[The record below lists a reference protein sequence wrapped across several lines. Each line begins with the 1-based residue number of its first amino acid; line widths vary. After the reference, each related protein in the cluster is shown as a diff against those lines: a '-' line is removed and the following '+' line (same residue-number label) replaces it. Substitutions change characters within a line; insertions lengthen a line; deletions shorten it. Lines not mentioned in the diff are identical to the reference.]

1 MPILNLNHVSLYYE
15 EFGRGDRYLIQ
26 AQQFVN
32 SHIYYTKDLADRCG
46 FHAFI
51 IRIRGYAP
59 SSMVTEDLGDD
70 WYDVWAQDVVD
81 FADAMGIE
89 KFFYTGHSHGA
100 GIGWHLCMN
109 HPDRLRGFFASGSGP
124 HLKDGK
130 PTGSA
135 RMDTINAAKSRETW
149 VPYAE
154 KQASYCAKAFVPLES
169 DPVIGGEAKKAVEQ
183 TVEFWT
189 NMPAQSAVLNPR
201 KPLDVYKRQDLTT
214 IGLIASAMSWAAFI
228 IRPFSA
234 PITDRGNK
242 KLIYIAAVG
251 ALTLAVFMYSLSM
264 DNSAFAVPAK
274 IIHGVSWTFISTITA
289 VIVSEYVPREDL
301 GTAMGFFM
309 ISQMIASAVS
319 QPVAFALAE
328 YMGYASMLLVF
339 TAISAFGLVL
349 VCFTAPTKV
358 PARLPGQSMFGG
370 LKLNN
375 LFAKE
380 AISPM
385 IINVAFRCV

>member
-201 KPLDVYKRQDLTT
+201 KPFAKVQTEEELAQVLGRITVPTIMMGGTEDTISSPELMLRTLRALKGSKLVLHQGVDHVDL
-214 IGLIASAMSWAAFI
+214 
-228 IRPFSA
+228 
-234 PITDRGNK
+234 PIK
-242 KLIYIAAVG
+242 C
-251 ALTLAVFMYSLSM
+251 
-264 DNSAFAVPAK
+264 
-274 IIHGVSWTFISTITA
+274 
-289 VIVSEYVPREDL
+289 REDYV
-301 GTAMGFFM
+301 GDIM
-309 ISQMIASAVS
+309 
-319 QPVAFALAE
+319 AFCQE
-328 YMGYASMLLVF
+328 RGLL
-339 TAISAFGLVL
+339 
-349 VCFTAPTKV
+349 
-358 PARLPGQSMFGG
+358 
-370 LKLNN
+370 
-375 LFAKE
+375 
-380 AISPM
+380 
-385 IINVAFRCV
+385 

>member
-89 KFFYTGHSHGA
+89 KFFYTGHSHCA

-109 HPDRLRGFFASGSGP
+109 HPDRVRGFFASGSGP

-201 KPLDVYKRQDLTT
+201 KPFAKVQTEEELAQVLGRITVPTIMMGGTEDNISSPELMLRTLRALKGSKLVLHQGVDHVDL
-214 IGLIASAMSWAAFI
+214 
-228 IRPFSA
+228 
-234 PITDRGNK
+234 PIK
-242 KLIYIAAVG
+242 C
-251 ALTLAVFMYSLSM
+251 
-264 DNSAFAVPAK
+264 
-274 IIHGVSWTFISTITA
+274 
-289 VIVSEYVPREDL
+289 REDYV
-301 GTAMGFFM
+301 GDIM
-309 ISQMIASAVS
+309 
-319 QPVAFALAE
+319 AFCQE
-328 YMGYASMLLVF
+328 RGLL
-339 TAISAFGLVL
+339 
-349 VCFTAPTKV
+349 
-358 PARLPGQSMFGG
+358 
-370 LKLNN
+370 
-375 LFAKE
+375 
-380 AISPM
+380 
-385 IINVAFRCV
+385 

>member
-46 FHAFI
+46 FHAYI

-201 KPLDVYKRQDLTT
+201 KPFAKVQTEEELAQVLGRITGPTIMMGGTEDNISSPELMLRTLRALKGSKLVLHQGVDHVDL
-214 IGLIASAMSWAAFI
+214 
-228 IRPFSA
+228 
-234 PITDRGNK
+234 PIK
-242 KLIYIAAVG
+242 C
-251 ALTLAVFMYSLSM
+251 
-264 DNSAFAVPAK
+264 
-274 IIHGVSWTFISTITA
+274 
-289 VIVSEYVPREDL
+289 REDYV
-301 GTAMGFFM
+301 GDIM
-309 ISQMIASAVS
+309 
-319 QPVAFALAE
+319 AFCQE
-328 YMGYASMLLVF
+328 RGLL
-339 TAISAFGLVL
+339 
-349 VCFTAPTKV
+349 
-358 PARLPGQSMFGG
+358 
-370 LKLNN
+370 
-375 LFAKE
+375 
-380 AISPM
+380 
-385 IINVAFRCV
+385 

>member
-169 DPVIGGEAKKAVEQ
+169 DPFIGGESKKAVEQ

-201 KPLDVYKRQDLTT
+201 KPFAKVQTEEELAQVLGRITVPTIMMGGTEDNISSPELMLRTLRALKGSKLVLHQGVDHVDL
-214 IGLIASAMSWAAFI
+214 
-228 IRPFSA
+228 
-234 PITDRGNK
+234 PIK
-242 KLIYIAAVG
+242 C
-251 ALTLAVFMYSLSM
+251 
-264 DNSAFAVPAK
+264 
-274 IIHGVSWTFISTITA
+274 
-289 VIVSEYVPREDL
+289 REDYV
-301 GTAMGFFM
+301 GDIM
-309 ISQMIASAVS
+309 
-319 QPVAFALAE
+319 AFCQE
-328 YMGYASMLLVF
+328 RGLL
-339 TAISAFGLVL
+339 
-349 VCFTAPTKV
+349 
-358 PARLPGQSMFGG
+358 
-370 LKLNN
+370 
-375 LFAKE
+375 
-380 AISPM
+380 
-385 IINVAFRCV
+385 

>member
-135 RMDTINAAKSRETW
+135 RMDTINAAKSREPW

-201 KPLDVYKRQDLTT
+201 KPFAKVQTEEELAQVLGRITVPTIMMGGTEDNISSPELMLRTLRALKGSKLVLHQGVDHVDL
-214 IGLIASAMSWAAFI
+214 
-228 IRPFSA
+228 
-234 PITDRGNK
+234 PIK
-242 KLIYIAAVG
+242 C
-251 ALTLAVFMYSLSM
+251 
-264 DNSAFAVPAK
+264 
-274 IIHGVSWTFISTITA
+274 
-289 VIVSEYVPREDL
+289 REDYV
-301 GTAMGFFM
+301 GDIM
-309 ISQMIASAVS
+309 
-319 QPVAFALAE
+319 AFCQE
-328 YMGYASMLLVF
+328 RGLL
-339 TAISAFGLVL
+339 
-349 VCFTAPTKV
+349 
-358 PARLPGQSMFGG
+358 
-370 LKLNN
+370 
-375 LFAKE
+375 
-380 AISPM
+380 
-385 IINVAFRCV
+385 

>member
-32 SHIYYTKDLADRCG
+32 SQIYYTKDLADRCG

-201 KPLDVYKRQDLTT
+201 KPFAKVQTEEELAQVLGRITVPTIMMGGTEDNISNPELMLRTLRALKGSKLVLHQGVDHVDL
-214 IGLIASAMSWAAFI
+214 
-228 IRPFSA
+228 
-234 PITDRGNK
+234 PIK
-242 KLIYIAAVG
+242 C
-251 ALTLAVFMYSLSM
+251 
-264 DNSAFAVPAK
+264 
-274 IIHGVSWTFISTITA
+274 
-289 VIVSEYVPREDL
+289 REDYV
-301 GTAMGFFM
+301 GDIM
-309 ISQMIASAVS
+309 
-319 QPVAFALAE
+319 AFCQE
-328 YMGYASMLLVF
+328 RGLL
-339 TAISAFGLVL
+339 
-349 VCFTAPTKV
+349 
-358 PARLPGQSMFGG
+358 
-370 LKLNN
+370 
-375 LFAKE
+375 
-380 AISPM
+380 
-385 IINVAFRCV
+385 

>member
-135 RMDTINAAKSRETW
+135 RMDTITAAKSRETW

-201 KPLDVYKRQDLTT
+201 KPFAKVQTEEELAQVLGRITVPT
-214 IGLIASAMSWAAFI
+214 IMMGGTEDNISS
-228 IRPFSA
+228 PE
-234 PITDRGNK
+234 
-242 KLIYIAAVG
+242 
-251 ALTLAVFMYSLSM
+251 LTLRTLRALKGSKLVL
-264 DNSAFAVPAK
+264 
-274 IIHGVSWTFISTITA
+274 HQGVDHVDLPIKC
-289 VIVSEYVPREDL
+289 REDYV
-301 GTAMGFFM
+301 GDIM
-309 ISQMIASAVS
+309 
-319 QPVAFALAE
+319 AFCQE
-328 YMGYASMLLVF
+328 RGLL
-339 TAISAFGLVL
+339 
-349 VCFTAPTKV
+349 
-358 PARLPGQSMFGG
+358 
-370 LKLNN
+370 
-375 LFAKE
+375 
-380 AISPM
+380 
-385 IINVAFRCV
+385 

>member
-183 TVEFWT
+183 TVEFWA

-201 KPLDVYKRQDLTT
+201 KPFAKVQTEEELAQVLGRITVPTIMMGGTEDNISNPELMLRTLRALKGSKLVLHQGVDHVDL
-214 IGLIASAMSWAAFI
+214 
-228 IRPFSA
+228 
-234 PITDRGNK
+234 PIK
-242 KLIYIAAVG
+242 C
-251 ALTLAVFMYSLSM
+251 
-264 DNSAFAVPAK
+264 
-274 IIHGVSWTFISTITA
+274 
-289 VIVSEYVPREDL
+289 REDYV
-301 GTAMGFFM
+301 GDIM
-309 ISQMIASAVS
+309 
-319 QPVAFALAE
+319 AFCQE
-328 YMGYASMLLVF
+328 RGLL
-339 TAISAFGLVL
+339 
-349 VCFTAPTKV
+349 
-358 PARLPGQSMFGG
+358 
-370 LKLNN
+370 
-375 LFAKE
+375 
-380 AISPM
+380 
-385 IINVAFRCV
+385 

>member
-59 SSMVTEDLGDD
+59 SSMVTEDLGAD

-201 KPLDVYKRQDLTT
+201 KPFAKVQTEEELAQVLGRITVPTIMMGGTEDNISSPELMLRTLRALKGSKLVLHQGVDHVDL
-214 IGLIASAMSWAAFI
+214 
-228 IRPFSA
+228 
-234 PITDRGNK
+234 PIK
-242 KLIYIAAVG
+242 C
-251 ALTLAVFMYSLSM
+251 
-264 DNSAFAVPAK
+264 
-274 IIHGVSWTFISTITA
+274 
-289 VIVSEYVPREDL
+289 REDYV
-301 GTAMGFFM
+301 GDIM
-309 ISQMIASAVS
+309 
-319 QPVAFALAE
+319 AFCQE
-328 YMGYASMLLVF
+328 RGLL
-339 TAISAFGLVL
+339 
-349 VCFTAPTKV
+349 
-358 PARLPGQSMFGG
+358 
-370 LKLNN
+370 
-375 LFAKE
+375 
-380 AISPM
+380 
-385 IINVAFRCV
+385 

>member
-15 EFGRGDRYLIQ
+15 EFGQGDRYLIQ

-201 KPLDVYKRQDLTT
+201 KPFAKVQTEEELAPVLGRITVPTIMMGGTEDNISNPELMLRTLRALKGSKLVLHQGVDHVDL
-214 IGLIASAMSWAAFI
+214 
-228 IRPFSA
+228 
-234 PITDRGNK
+234 PIK
-242 KLIYIAAVG
+242 C
-251 ALTLAVFMYSLSM
+251 
-264 DNSAFAVPAK
+264 
-274 IIHGVSWTFISTITA
+274 
-289 VIVSEYVPREDL
+289 REDYV
-301 GTAMGFFM
+301 GDIM
-309 ISQMIASAVS
+309 
-319 QPVAFALAE
+319 AFCQE
-328 YMGYASMLLVF
+328 RGLL
-339 TAISAFGLVL
+339 
-349 VCFTAPTKV
+349 
-358 PARLPGQSMFGG
+358 
-370 LKLNN
+370 
-375 LFAKE
+375 
-380 AISPM
+380 
-385 IINVAFRCV
+385 

>member
-201 KPLDVYKRQDLTT
+201 KSFAKVQTEEELAQVLGRITVPTIMMGGTEDNISSPELMLRTLRALKGSKLVLHQGVDHVDL
-214 IGLIASAMSWAAFI
+214 
-228 IRPFSA
+228 
-234 PITDRGNK
+234 PIK
-242 KLIYIAAVG
+242 C
-251 ALTLAVFMYSLSM
+251 
-264 DNSAFAVPAK
+264 
-274 IIHGVSWTFISTITA
+274 
-289 VIVSEYVPREDL
+289 REDYV
-301 GTAMGFFM
+301 GDIM
-309 ISQMIASAVS
+309 
-319 QPVAFALAE
+319 AFCQE
-328 YMGYASMLLVF
+328 RGLL
-339 TAISAFGLVL
+339 
-349 VCFTAPTKV
+349 
-358 PARLPGQSMFGG
+358 
-370 LKLNN
+370 
-375 LFAKE
+375 
-380 AISPM
+380 
-385 IINVAFRCV
+385 

>member
-130 PTGSA
+130 PTGAA

-183 TVEFWT
+183 TVEFWP
-189 NMPAQSAVLNPR
+189 NKPAQSAVLNPR
-201 KPLDVYKRQDLTT
+201 KPFAKVQTEEELAQVLGRLTVPTIMMGGTEDNISSPELMLRTLRALKGSKLVLHQGVDHVDL
-214 IGLIASAMSWAAFI
+214 
-228 IRPFSA
+228 
-234 PITDRGNK
+234 PIK
-242 KLIYIAAVG
+242 C
-251 ALTLAVFMYSLSM
+251 
-264 DNSAFAVPAK
+264 
-274 IIHGVSWTFISTITA
+274 
-289 VIVSEYVPREDL
+289 REDYV
-301 GTAMGFFM
+301 GDIM
-309 ISQMIASAVS
+309 
-319 QPVAFALAE
+319 AFCQE
-328 YMGYASMLLVF
+328 RGLL
-339 TAISAFGLVL
+339 
-349 VCFTAPTKV
+349 
-358 PARLPGQSMFGG
+358 
-370 LKLNN
+370 
-375 LFAKE
+375 
-380 AISPM
+380 
-385 IINVAFRCV
+385 

>member
-51 IRIRGYAP
+51 IRIRGYAH

-201 KPLDVYKRQDLTT
+201 KPFAKVQTEEELAQVLGRITVPTIMMGGTEDNISSPELMLRTLRALKGSKLVLHQGVDHVDL
-214 IGLIASAMSWAAFI
+214 
-228 IRPFSA
+228 
-234 PITDRGNK
+234 PIK
-242 KLIYIAAVG
+242 C
-251 ALTLAVFMYSLSM
+251 
-264 DNSAFAVPAK
+264 
-274 IIHGVSWTFISTITA
+274 
-289 VIVSEYVPREDL
+289 REDYV
-301 GTAMGFFM
+301 GDIM
-309 ISQMIASAVS
+309 
-319 QPVAFALAE
+319 AFCQE
-328 YMGYASMLLVF
+328 RGLL
-339 TAISAFGLVL
+339 
-349 VCFTAPTKV
+349 
-358 PARLPGQSMFGG
+358 
-370 LKLNN
+370 
-375 LFAKE
+375 
-380 AISPM
+380 
-385 IINVAFRCV
+385 

>member
-15 EFGRGDRYLIQ
+15 EFGRGDRYLIH

-201 KPLDVYKRQDLTT
+201 KPFAKVQTEEELAQVLGRITVPTIMMGGTEDNISSPELMLRTLRALKGSKLVLHQGVDHVDL
-214 IGLIASAMSWAAFI
+214 
-228 IRPFSA
+228 
-234 PITDRGNK
+234 PIK
-242 KLIYIAAVG
+242 C
-251 ALTLAVFMYSLSM
+251 
-264 DNSAFAVPAK
+264 
-274 IIHGVSWTFISTITA
+274 
-289 VIVSEYVPREDL
+289 REDYV
-301 GTAMGFFM
+301 GDIM
-309 ISQMIASAVS
+309 
-319 QPVAFALAE
+319 AFCQE
-328 YMGYASMLLVF
+328 RGLL
-339 TAISAFGLVL
+339 
-349 VCFTAPTKV
+349 
-358 PARLPGQSMFGG
+358 
-370 LKLNN
+370 
-375 LFAKE
+375 
-380 AISPM
+380 
-385 IINVAFRCV
+385 

>member
-135 RMDTINAAKSRETW
+135 RKDTINAAKSRETW

-201 KPLDVYKRQDLTT
+201 KPFAKVQTEEELAQVLGRITVPTIMMGGTEDNISSPELMLRTLRALKGSKLVLHQGVDHVDL
-214 IGLIASAMSWAAFI
+214 
-228 IRPFSA
+228 
-234 PITDRGNK
+234 PIK
-242 KLIYIAAVG
+242 C
-251 ALTLAVFMYSLSM
+251 
-264 DNSAFAVPAK
+264 
-274 IIHGVSWTFISTITA
+274 
-289 VIVSEYVPREDL
+289 REDYV
-301 GTAMGFFM
+301 GDIM
-309 ISQMIASAVS
+309 
-319 QPVAFALAE
+319 AFCQE
-328 YMGYASMLLVF
+328 RGLL
-339 TAISAFGLVL
+339 
-349 VCFTAPTKV
+349 
-358 PARLPGQSMFGG
+358 
-370 LKLNN
+370 
-375 LFAKE
+375 
-380 AISPM
+380 
-385 IINVAFRCV
+385 

>member
-189 NMPAQSAVLNPR
+189 NMPAQSAVLNPQGN
-201 KPLDVYKRQDLTT
+201 PLQKFRQRRGLAQVLGRITVPTIMMGGTEDNISSPELMLRTLRALKGSKLVLHQGVDHVDL
-214 IGLIASAMSWAAFI
+214 
-228 IRPFSA
+228 
-234 PITDRGNK
+234 PIK
-242 KLIYIAAVG
+242 C
-251 ALTLAVFMYSLSM
+251 
-264 DNSAFAVPAK
+264 
-274 IIHGVSWTFISTITA
+274 
-289 VIVSEYVPREDL
+289 REDYV
-301 GTAMGFFM
+301 GDIM
-309 ISQMIASAVS
+309 
-319 QPVAFALAE
+319 AFCQE
-328 YMGYASMLLVF
+328 RGLL
-339 TAISAFGLVL
+339 
-349 VCFTAPTKV
+349 
-358 PARLPGQSMFGG
+358 
-370 LKLNN
+370 
-375 LFAKE
+375 
-380 AISPM
+380 
-385 IINVAFRCV
+385 

>member
-149 VPYAE
+149 VSYAE

-201 KPLDVYKRQDLTT
+201 KPFAKVQTEEELAQVLGRITVPTIMMGGTEDNISSPELMLRTLRALKGSKLVLHQGVDHVDL
-214 IGLIASAMSWAAFI
+214 
-228 IRPFSA
+228 
-234 PITDRGNK
+234 PIK
-242 KLIYIAAVG
+242 C
-251 ALTLAVFMYSLSM
+251 
-264 DNSAFAVPAK
+264 
-274 IIHGVSWTFISTITA
+274 
-289 VIVSEYVPREDL
+289 REDYV
-301 GTAMGFFM
+301 GDIM
-309 ISQMIASAVS
+309 
-319 QPVAFALAE
+319 AFCQE
-328 YMGYASMLLVF
+328 RGLL
-339 TAISAFGLVL
+339 
-349 VCFTAPTKV
+349 
-358 PARLPGQSMFGG
+358 
-370 LKLNN
+370 
-375 LFAKE
+375 
-380 AISPM
+380 
-385 IINVAFRCV
+385 

>member
-59 SSMVTEDLGDD
+59 SLHVTEDLGDD

-100 GIGWHLCMN
+100 GIGWHLCPEP
-109 HPDRLRGFFASGSGP
+109 PDRLRGFFASGSGP

-201 KPLDVYKRQDLTT
+201 KPFAKVQTEEELAQVLGRITVPTIMMGGTEDNISSPELMLRTLRALKGSKLVLHQGVDHVDL
-214 IGLIASAMSWAAFI
+214 
-228 IRPFSA
+228 
-234 PITDRGNK
+234 PIK
-242 KLIYIAAVG
+242 C
-251 ALTLAVFMYSLSM
+251 
-264 DNSAFAVPAK
+264 
-274 IIHGVSWTFISTITA
+274 
-289 VIVSEYVPREDL
+289 REDYV
-301 GTAMGFFM
+301 GDIM
-309 ISQMIASAVS
+309 
-319 QPVAFALAE
+319 AFCQE
-328 YMGYASMLLVF
+328 RGLL
-339 TAISAFGLVL
+339 
-349 VCFTAPTKV
+349 
-358 PARLPGQSMFGG
+358 
-370 LKLNN
+370 
-375 LFAKE
+375 
-380 AISPM
+380 
-385 IINVAFRCV
+385 

>member
-201 KPLDVYKRQDLTT
+201 KPFAKVQTEEELAQVLGRITVPTIMMGGTEDNISSPELMLRTLRALKGSKLVLHQGVDHVDL
-214 IGLIASAMSWAAFI
+214 
-228 IRPFSA
+228 
-234 PITDRGNK
+234 PIK
-242 KLIYIAAVG
+242 C
-251 ALTLAVFMYSLSM
+251 
-264 DNSAFAVPAK
+264 
-274 IIHGVSWTFISTITA
+274 
-289 VIVSEYVPREDL
+289 REDYV
-301 GTAMGFFM
+301 GDIM
-309 ISQMIASAVS
+309 
-319 QPVAFALAE
+319 
-328 YMGYASMLLVF
+328 
-339 TAISAFGLVL
+339 
-349 VCFTAPTKV
+349 
-358 PARLPGQSMFGG
+358 
-370 LKLNN
+370 
-375 LFAKE
+375 
-380 AISPM
+380 
-385 IINVAFRCV
+385 AFRQERGLL

>member
-51 IRIRGYAP
+51 IRIWGYAP

-189 NMPAQSAVLNPR
+189 NMPAQSAVLNPQ
-201 KPLDVYKRQDLTT
+201 KPFAKVQTEEELAQVLGRITVPTIMMGGTEDNISSPELMLRTLRALKGSKLVLHQGVDHVDL
-214 IGLIASAMSWAAFI
+214 
-228 IRPFSA
+228 
-234 PITDRGNK
+234 PIK
-242 KLIYIAAVG
+242 C
-251 ALTLAVFMYSLSM
+251 
-264 DNSAFAVPAK
+264 
-274 IIHGVSWTFISTITA
+274 
-289 VIVSEYVPREDL
+289 REDYV
-301 GTAMGFFM
+301 GDIM
-309 ISQMIASAVS
+309 
-319 QPVAFALAE
+319 AFCQE
-328 YMGYASMLLVF
+328 RGLL
-339 TAISAFGLVL
+339 
-349 VCFTAPTKV
+349 
-358 PARLPGQSMFGG
+358 
-370 LKLNN
+370 
-375 LFAKE
+375 
-380 AISPM
+380 
-385 IINVAFRCV
+385 

>member
-26 AQQFVN
+26 AQQLVN

-46 FHAFI
+46 FHAYI
-51 IRIRGYAP
+51 IRIRGYAL

-201 KPLDVYKRQDLTT
+201 KPFAKVQTEEELAQVLGRITVPTIMMGGTEDNISSPELMLRTLRALKGSKLVLHQGVDHVDL
-214 IGLIASAMSWAAFI
+214 
-228 IRPFSA
+228 
-234 PITDRGNK
+234 PIK
-242 KLIYIAAVG
+242 C
-251 ALTLAVFMYSLSM
+251 
-264 DNSAFAVPAK
+264 
-274 IIHGVSWTFISTITA
+274 
-289 VIVSEYVPREDL
+289 REDYV
-301 GTAMGFFM
+301 GDIM
-309 ISQMIASAVS
+309 
-319 QPVAFALAE
+319 AFCQE
-328 YMGYASMLLVF
+328 RGLL
-339 TAISAFGLVL
+339 
-349 VCFTAPTKV
+349 
-358 PARLPGQSMFGG
+358 
-370 LKLNN
+370 
-375 LFAKE
+375 
-380 AISPM
+380 
-385 IINVAFRCV
+385 

>member
-130 PTGSA
+130 PTGSD

-183 TVEFWT
+183 TVGFWT

-201 KPLDVYKRQDLTT
+201 KPFAKVQTEEELAQVLGRITVPTIMMGGTEDNISSPELMLRTLRALKGSKLVLHQGVDHVDL
-214 IGLIASAMSWAAFI
+214 
-228 IRPFSA
+228 
-234 PITDRGNK
+234 PIK
-242 KLIYIAAVG
+242 C
-251 ALTLAVFMYSLSM
+251 
-264 DNSAFAVPAK
+264 
-274 IIHGVSWTFISTITA
+274 
-289 VIVSEYVPREDL
+289 REDYV
-301 GTAMGFFM
+301 GDIM
-309 ISQMIASAVS
+309 
-319 QPVAFALAE
+319 AFCQE
-328 YMGYASMLLVF
+328 RGLL
-339 TAISAFGLVL
+339 
-349 VCFTAPTKV
+349 
-358 PARLPGQSMFGG
+358 
-370 LKLNN
+370 
-375 LFAKE
+375 
-380 AISPM
+380 
-385 IINVAFRCV
+385 

>member
-89 KFFYTGHSHGA
+89 KFFYAGHSHGA

-201 KPLDVYKRQDLTT
+201 KPFAKVQTEEELAQVLGRITVPTIMMGGTEDNISSPELMLRTLRALKGSKLVLHQGVDHVDL
-214 IGLIASAMSWAAFI
+214 
-228 IRPFSA
+228 
-234 PITDRGNK
+234 PIK
-242 KLIYIAAVG
+242 C
-251 ALTLAVFMYSLSM
+251 
-264 DNSAFAVPAK
+264 
-274 IIHGVSWTFISTITA
+274 
-289 VIVSEYVPREDL
+289 REDYV
-301 GTAMGFFM
+301 GDIM
-309 ISQMIASAVS
+309 
-319 QPVAFALAE
+319 AFCQE
-328 YMGYASMLLVF
+328 RGLL
-339 TAISAFGLVL
+339 
-349 VCFTAPTKV
+349 
-358 PARLPGQSMFGG
+358 
-370 LKLNN
+370 
-375 LFAKE
+375 
-380 AISPM
+380 
-385 IINVAFRCV
+385 

>member
-183 TVEFWT
+183 TVEFWA

-201 KPLDVYKRQDLTT
+201 KPFAKVQTEEELAQVLGRITVPTIMMGGTEDNISSPELMLRTLRALKGSKLVLHQGVDHVDL
-214 IGLIASAMSWAAFI
+214 
-228 IRPFSA
+228 
-234 PITDRGNK
+234 PIK
-242 KLIYIAAVG
+242 C
-251 ALTLAVFMYSLSM
+251 
-264 DNSAFAVPAK
+264 
-274 IIHGVSWTFISTITA
+274 
-289 VIVSEYVPREDL
+289 REDYV
-301 GTAMGFFM
+301 GDIM
-309 ISQMIASAVS
+309 
-319 QPVAFALAE
+319 AFWQE
-328 YMGYASMLLVF
+328 RGLL
-339 TAISAFGLVL
+339 
-349 VCFTAPTKV
+349 
-358 PARLPGQSMFGG
+358 
-370 LKLNN
+370 
-375 LFAKE
+375 
-380 AISPM
+380 
-385 IINVAFRCV
+385 

>member
-109 HPDRLRGFFASGSGP
+109 HPDRLRGFFASGSDH

-149 VPYAE
+149 VPY
-154 KQASYCAKAFVPLES
+154 AKAFVPLES

-201 KPLDVYKRQDLTT
+201 KPFAKVQTEEELAQVLGRITVPTIMMGGTEDNISSPELMLRTLRALKGSKLVLHQGVDHVDL
-214 IGLIASAMSWAAFI
+214 
-228 IRPFSA
+228 
-234 PITDRGNK
+234 PIK
-242 KLIYIAAVG
+242 C
-251 ALTLAVFMYSLSM
+251 
-264 DNSAFAVPAK
+264 
-274 IIHGVSWTFISTITA
+274 
-289 VIVSEYVPREDL
+289 REDYV
-301 GTAMGFFM
+301 GDIM
-309 ISQMIASAVS
+309 
-319 QPVAFALAE
+319 AFCQE
-328 YMGYASMLLVF
+328 RGLL
-339 TAISAFGLVL
+339 
-349 VCFTAPTKV
+349 
-358 PARLPGQSMFGG
+358 
-370 LKLNN
+370 
-375 LFAKE
+375 
-380 AISPM
+380 
-385 IINVAFRCV
+385 

>member
-70 WYDVWAQDVVD
+70 WYYVWAQDVVD

-201 KPLDVYKRQDLTT
+201 KPFAKVQTEEELAQVLGRITVPTIMMGGTEDNISSPELMLRTLRALKGSKLVLHQGVDHVDL
-214 IGLIASAMSWAAFI
+214 
-228 IRPFSA
+228 
-234 PITDRGNK
+234 PIK
-242 KLIYIAAVG
+242 C
-251 ALTLAVFMYSLSM
+251 
-264 DNSAFAVPAK
+264 
-274 IIHGVSWTFISTITA
+274 
-289 VIVSEYVPREDL
+289 REDYV
-301 GTAMGFFM
+301 GDIM
-309 ISQMIASAVS
+309 
-319 QPVAFALAE
+319 AFCQE
-328 YMGYASMLLVF
+328 RGLL
-339 TAISAFGLVL
+339 
-349 VCFTAPTKV
+349 
-358 PARLPGQSMFGG
+358 
-370 LKLNN
+370 
-375 LFAKE
+375 
-380 AISPM
+380 
-385 IINVAFRCV
+385 